1 MIASK
6 STIFFNFCSVIFNK
20 IYDWVFFLALLVEL
34 YQSNQFVFTVNSK
47 QDFYFKRSDRNNCK
61 QCTNDFQGG
70 GKDFLVLFVLVD
82 NFEVVV
88 TLDTFTVQQPRDI
101 FLAARG
107 ESAHESQFG
116 QTKPFR
122 RLQFCHLSVYGES
135 VFFKKKVYL
144 MQFKIVN

>member
-1 MIASK
+1 MFFFAINSIKAIYLFLQSIQNK
-6 STIFFNFCSVIFNK
+6 TFIFK
-20 IYDWVFFLALLVEL
+20 EM
-34 YQSNQFVFTVNSK
+34 TGTT
-47 QDFYFKRSDRNNCK
+47 NNCK

-107 ESAHESQFG
+107 ESAHESQFC
-116 QTKPFR
+116 QAQPFR
-122 RLQFCHLSVYGES
+122 RL
-135 VFFKKKVYL
+135 
-144 MQFKIVN
+144 